1 MQHMTKPATPTGIL
15 GRLAA
20 RMPAIGL
27 VRTYERS
34 WLRLDALAA
43 VTVWALLVPQALAYA
58 QLAQVDAV
66 VGLYAAMGA
75 AVGYVL
81 LGGVRSM
88 NVGPEATVA
97 LLTAS
102 VVAPLAAGDPVRYL
116 ALAAALA
123 LVAGGWL
130 ILAGIIG
137 LGFVTRFLSRPLL
150 LGYVAGSAIVM
161 IVSQLDSLIGV
172 KLEAQDDT
180 LAELA
185 ETIRRLGETDLTTLV
200 VGLGVIGVVLLVRRI
215 DRRLPA
221 YLVAV
226 LAAIAVSAIADL
238 AEKGVAVVG
247 TIEPGLPAMGLPAVG
262 LADLASLAG
271 PALAIALLIYADS
284 GVTGQVLGRRGGYA
298 VDGNQEFLGL
308 GAANI
313 GAALTGGF
321 PVNGSQ
327 SRSFTAADVG
337 AKSQAMN
344 VGVLALVI
352 LTLLFLTPLFAPLP
366 KSALAG
372 VIIVVAFGLLDPLA
386 FRELARV
393 DRREV
398 ALALLTAAIV
408 VAVGMVAGV
417 LVTVVLSLFLVAIR
431 ASQPRRTFL
440 VRVPG
445 TDSFRGV
452 ESVAESSTAP
462 GLVIYRFD
470 APLFFA
476 NAQLLSDDLTA
487 ALAEGVAAAPV
498 RWVVLDAESIGDVD
512 STGAAVLAD
521 LADNLHVRGITL
533 TLARLKA
540 PVAAYLARAGVL
552 EKVGA
557 ERVYVEVDD
566 AVAAFEASRGEG
578 AATTNP
584 R

>member
-1 MQHMTKPATPTGIL
+1 MTEPVTSPGMA
-15 GRLAA
+15 GRIAS
-20 RMPAIGL
+20 RVPAIGL
-27 VRTYERS
+27 VRAYDRA
-34 WLRLDALAA
+34 WIRPDALAA

-66 VGLYAAMGA
+66 VGLYASMGA
-75 AVGYVL
+75 AIGYFL

-102 VVAPLAAGDPVRYL
+102 VVAPMAAGDPARFVALTGGL
-116 ALAAALA
+116 ALMTGAWML
-123 LVAGGWL
+123 
-130 ILAGIIG
+130 LAGVVG

-161 IVSQLDSLIGV
+161 IVSQLDSLIGIS
-172 KLEAQDDT
+172 LEAQDDT
-180 LAELA
+180 LAELS
-185 ETIRRLGETDLTTLV
+185 ETIRRVGETDVTTLL

-226 LAAIAVSAIADL
+226 LAAIAVSALADL
-238 AEKGVAVVG
+238 AGSGVAVVG
-247 TIEPGLPAMGLPAVG
+247 SIEPGLPAMGLPAVG

-271 PALAIALLIYADS
+271 PAIGIALLVYADS

-313 GAALTGGF
+313 GSALTGGF

-344 VGVLALVI
+344 LGVLVLVI

-372 VIIVVAFGLLDPLA
+372 VIIVVAFGLLEPIA
-386 FRELARV
+386 FRDLARI
-393 DRREV
+393 DRRELG
-398 ALALLTAAIV
+398 LALLTAAVV
-408 VAVGMVAGV
+408 VAVGMIAGV
-417 LVTVVLSLFLVAIR
+417 LVTVVLSLFLAALR
-431 ASQPRRTFL
+431 AAQPRRTFL

-452 ESVAESSTAP
+452 ENVTDGIAVA
-462 GLVIYRFD
+462 GLVVYRFD
-470 APLFFA
+470 GPLFFA
-476 NAQLLSDDLTA
+476 NAQLLADDLEA
-487 ALAEGVAAAPV
+487 AVAEGAGPEPV
-498 RWVVLDAESIGDVD
+498 RWVVIDAESIGDVD
-512 STGAAVLAD
+512 STGAGMLAD
-521 LADNLHVRGITL
+521 LADAFQERGITL
-533 TLARLKA
+533 SFARLKSA
-540 PVAAYLARAGVL
+540 VAEYLARAGVL

-557 ERVYVEVDD
+557 EHVYLEVDD
-566 AVAAFEASRGEG
+566 AVAAGEASRSEVATPGG
-578 AATTNP
+578 A
-584 R
+584 